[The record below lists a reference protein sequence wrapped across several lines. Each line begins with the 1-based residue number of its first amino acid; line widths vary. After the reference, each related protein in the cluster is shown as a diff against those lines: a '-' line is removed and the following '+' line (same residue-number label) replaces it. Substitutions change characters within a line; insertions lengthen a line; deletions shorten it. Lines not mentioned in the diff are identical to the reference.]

1 MEIHNIMRKGI
12 PLLILLILPIIAFAV
27 KPAGKIVNEKDHYGE
42 VNSER
47 IDVKGKHFFLK
58 FKKKVK
64 QFKSKVKQFSDRS
77 KKVKKP
83 VANLL
88 FSSVFLFFSGLT
100 ILLVVQNAIA
110 VLIVLGFLALI
121 SASIL
126 SIMAFR
132 RKKEKN
138 FLVDVWFYGVGIPLL
153 ILIGISLGSLVFG
166 LLFF

>member
-1 MEIHNIMRKGI
+1 MRKGI
-12 PLLILLILPIIAFAV
+12 PLMMLLFLPIFVFAV
-27 KPAGKIVNEKDHYGE
+27 KPAGKIVNEKEPYAE
-42 VNSER
+42 VDSER
-47 IDVKGKHFFLK
+47 IDTKGNYFFLK
-58 FKKKVK
+58 FKKKIK
-64 QFKSKVKQFSDRS
+64 QFKSKVKQFSARA

-110 VLIVLGFLALI
+110 VLTILGFLALI

-126 SIMAFR
+126 SIIAFR

-138 FLVDVWFYGVGIPLL
+138 FLVDVWFIGIGIPLL
-153 ILIGISLGSLVFG
+153 VLIGILLGSIVFG

>member
-1 MEIHNIMRKGI
+1 MRKGI
-12 PLLILLILPIIAFAV
+12 PLMMLLFLPMFVFAV
-27 KPAGKIVNEKDHYGE
+27 KPAGKIVNEKDHYAE

-47 IDVKGKHFFLK
+47 IDAKGDNFFLK
-58 FKKKVK
+58 FKKNVK
-64 QFKSKVKQFSDRS
+64 HFKSKVKQFSDRA

-88 FSSVFLFFSGLT
+88 FSSVFLFFSGMT
-100 ILLVVQNAIA
+100 IILVVQNAIA
-110 VLIVLGFLALI
+110 VLTVIGILALI

-126 SIMAFR
+126 SIIAFK

-138 FLVDVWFYGVGIPLL
+138 FLVDVWFYGIGIPLL
-153 ILIGISLGSLVFG
+153 VLIGISLGSLVFG